1 MYHLA
6 TVFPPIKRLRIPFS
20 RDQVMLL
27 MAAVNLIFLGVDI
40 YLAHKISG
48 TIVPY
53 EWIPIIFGP
62 IAGVL
67 LLVAGLIALRQ
78 RPLATGL
85 ATAVL
90 LASTVVGL
98 LGAYFHL
105 LRAALP
111 EAAPGN
117 VISVRLLVWGPPF
130 LGPLMFA
137 LVGLWGISAAW
148 IEDPPES
155 GRLRLYYRNWTLQ
168 LPLSKTRAYF
178 LMFSLAALVT
188 TISAVLDHVRTGFE
202 NDWLWIPTLIG
213 VFSTFVG
220 FCMALI
226 EKPHRADLTIYVL
239 TMVLLVV
246 TGLVG
251 AYLHVADNLTSR
263 GVIVTERFIRGA
275 PFLAPLLFANVG
287 ALGMIV
293 LLDPRAEEL
302 ETPTDD
308 TP

>member
-6 TVFPPIKRLRIPFS
+6 TVFPPIKRLRIPLS

-27 MAAVNLIFLGVDI
+27 MAAVNEVFLGVDI
-40 YLAHKISG
+40 YLAHQISG
-48 TIVPY
+48 TIVPN

-62 IAGVL
+62 IAGAL

-98 LGAYFHL
+98 LGAYFHI

-111 EAAPGN
+111 EAEPGN
-117 VISVRLLVWGPPF
+117 IISVRLLVWGPPF

-148 IEDPPES
+148 IEDPPDS
-155 GRLRLYYRNWTLQ
+155 GRLRLFYRDWTLQ

-188 TISAVLDHVRTGFE
+188 TISAVLDHARTGFE

-213 VFSTFVG
+213 IFSTFVG
-220 FCMALI
+220 FCIAVI
-226 EKPHRADLTIYVL
+226 EKPHRIDLTIYVL

-251 AYLHVADNLTSR
+251 AYLHVNDNLTSR

-287 ALGMIV
+287 ALGIIV
-293 LLDPRAEEL
+293 LLDPRSEEL
-302 ETPTDD
+302 KTADTD
-308 TP
+308 T